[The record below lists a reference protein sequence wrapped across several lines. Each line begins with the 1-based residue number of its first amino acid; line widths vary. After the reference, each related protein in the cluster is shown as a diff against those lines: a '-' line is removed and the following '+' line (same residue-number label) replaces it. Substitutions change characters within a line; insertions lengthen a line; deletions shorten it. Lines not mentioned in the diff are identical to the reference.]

1 MKLNTIKPGEG
12 SRTSSKRVGR
22 GIGSG
27 LGKTG
32 GRGHKG
38 QKSRSGGKVQTGFEG
53 GQMPLQRRLPKVG
66 FTSRTKRFKAEVR
79 LSEIEKLDVDTI
91 DLVSL
96 KQGGIIPGFI
106 KEAKIIKSGEI
117 TKAVTIQGLAATAGA
132 KAAIEA
138 VGGKV
143 EN

>member
-1 MKLNTIKPGEG
+1 MKLNTLKPGEG

-38 QKSRSGGKVQTGFEG
+38 QKSRSGGKVQIGFEG

-66 FTSRTKRFKAEVR
+66 FTSRTKKFKAEVR
-79 LSEIEKLDVDTI
+79 LSEIDKLNIDVV

-96 KQGGIIPGFI
+96 KQNGIVPGFI

-117 TKAVTIQGLAATAGA
+117 TKSVTIQGLGATVGA

-138 VGGKV
+138 AGGKV
-143 EN
+143 EI